1 MELSKNYTM
10 NDKEINAIMEHLTKV
25 KEQLN
30 NVEGILNNSIVETL
44 KKTA

>member
-1 MELSKNYTM
+1 M
-10 NDKEINAIMEHLTKV
+10 NDKEFNQIMEQLTKV
-25 KEQLN
+25 KEHLN